1 MMSLPAGDRVVDLIE
16 LAYRADIPVLLEGRH
31 GVGKSALLVRAAQ
44 RLGIEPIVRDL
55 SLMEPPDLVGIPS
68 VGPEGRTR
76 YAPPAFLP
84 SGGRGLLAFEELN
97 RSSRYMQ
104 ASCLQLLT
112 ARRLNDYLLPAGW
125 LPVASINE
133 AQDGYQ
139 VEELDEALLSRF
151 LRIKVVP
158 DRQGWV
164 SWGKAEGRMHTKIL
178 EFAEYSPGIFDEP
191 VSNPRSWEYA
201 SRFLRLW
208 EESPG
213 RDRDLLAAALSRL
226 VGEHWAL
233 AFLQFYE
240 AGRRPLTATEVVDR
254 YPAHRAV
261 LRGWVGAAQ
270 LDLVAASL
278 AALQRH
284 LQPQRVY
291 ENVVGNPATKRNVER
306 FFADLPAELRR
317 QVRAWLKDRGFGGFA
332 VRGVANE

>member
-1 MMSLPAGDRVVDLIE
+1 MISLPAGDRVVDLIE
-16 LAYRADIPVLLEGRH
+16 LAYKADLPVLLEGRH
-31 GVGKSALLVRAAQ
+31 GVGKSALLVRAAR

-68 VGPEGRTR
+68 VAPEGRTR

-97 RSSRYMQ
+97 RCPRYMQ

-125 LPVASINE
+125 LPVAAINE

-139 VEELDEALLSRF
+139 VEDLDEALLSRF
-151 LRIKVVP
+151 LRIKVLP
-158 DRQGWV
+158 DRQGWL
-164 SWGKAEGRMHTKIL
+164 SWGKAEGRVHEKVL
-178 EFAEYSPGIFDEP
+178 GFVECSPGVFDEP
-191 VSNPRSWEYA
+191 ASNPRAWEYVSKFLLSWE
-201 SRFLRLW
+201 
-208 EESPG
+208 EGPG

-233 AFLQFYE
+233 AFCQFYE
-240 AGRRPLTATEVVDR
+240 TGRRPLTAAEVVGC
-254 YPAHRAV
+254 YEAYRAV
-261 LRGWVGAAQ
+261 LRRWVSVAQ

-284 LQPQRVY
+284 LEPQCVY
-291 ENVVGNPATKRNVER
+291 EDVVGNAVTKRNVER

-332 VRGVANE
+332 LRGGGK